1 MNMFCKCIIIFQVSL
16 NIDPVEE
23 ILKIRCHVYILMKNL
38 YIILYFKNNIL
49 YFIILYFIFQ
59 EQSKRN
65 G

>member
-1 MNMFCKCIIIFQVSL
+1 MNMFSQCIIIFQVSL

-38 YIILYFKNNIL
+38 YIILYFKNTIL
-49 YFIILYFIFQ
+49 YFIILYVIFQ

>member
-1 MNMFCKCIIIFQVSL
+1 MNMFSQCIIIFQVSL

-38 YIILYFKNNIL
+38 YIILYFKNTIL